1 MQEFLQIINHSK
13 KETVRILV
21 IPLFLLLFL
30 CAAHV
35 GHAQVVLTGNV
46 FQDKDQPVAFAH
58 ILIKNSLRGT
68 ISNTEGNFQLY
79 IYPKDSLITI
89 SCIGYKTKSV
99 PIAINKTH
107 YEIRLEEDART
118 LGGVVVYAKDYAKEL
133 VINAVRNIDFNYP
146 QLKELITGFLRERF
160 SKDTLGR
167 EYYHIIESE
176 LEVLKDSYHTKTK
189 TGQVRLVNAINVTE
203 SEVPPRFQIYAGG
216 HLAHRFD
223 FVIRREG
230 PLDTTRID
238 AFIFDIMDTT
248 TYEGANL
255 FEVSYHDKD
264 LTTHGKIFILD
275 HSFAIVKMEEF
286 EDLKRNGFQ
295 RVLNSDG
302 RQFINVTTEY
312 FFRDSNWRLA
322 YVNYETKFE
331 KDGSFYLN
339 SIYSSHDYKTQTEQI
354 PYHQRLQFG
363 QYILEEAKAIAP
375 TSWQGVNMTLA
386 ENKPEPVKDS
396 NKSKSG
402 RSSKNFIRR
411 LEYGASVFYSHY
423 SQAAH
428 HIEFQN
434 NSLLINTDVA
444 PTTDNLYGLS
454 LQYNY
459 RIKENLKLQFSTAG
473 SFGKSTRYRETGV
486 GVGYSIRMGSISRFY
501 VVPQVNYY
509 WINLTSRNGVVNSQ
523 DNFTINKVK
532 FDAPRIQLFSGSKY
546 QALAAGLELNYEIT
560 FRWRYKL
567 GATYFYTT
575 NYNNG
580 IFLKE
585 DANWFTNTQV
595 FIKEGTEG
603 LKPLSSNE
611 IIMKRDWNF
620 FTGFIYRF

>member
-1 MQEFLQIINHSK
+1 MFLQTINLSK
-13 KETVRILV
+13 KGKAGIHAIL
-21 IPLFLLLFL
+21 LFILLFL
-30 CAAHV
+30 SITQF

-46 FQDKDQPVAFAH
+46 FQDNNQPVAFAH
-58 ILIKNSLRGT
+58 ILIENSFRGT
-68 ISNTEGNFQLY
+68 VTNAEGNFQLY

-89 SCIGYKTKSV
+89 SCIGYKTKLV
-99 PIAINKTH
+99 PIAMNKTH
-107 YEIRLEEDART
+107 YVIRLEEDART

-146 QLKELITGFLRERF
+146 QQKELITGFLRERF

-176 LEVLKDSYHTKTK
+176 LEVLKDSYQTKTK

-230 PLDTTRID
+230 PLDSTRID

-255 FEVSYHDKD
+255 FEVSYHDKN

-286 EDLKRNGFQ
+286 QDLKRNSFQ
-295 RVLNSDG
+295 RLLNSDG
-302 RQFINVTTEY
+302 RQFIKVTTEY

-322 YVNYETKFE
+322 YVNYETKFG
-331 KDGSFYLN
+331 KDSSFYLN
-339 SIYSSHDYKTQTEQI
+339 SIYSSHDYKTQAEQI

-363 QYILEEAKAIAP
+363 QYVLEEAKAITP
-375 TSWQGVNMTLA
+375 TSWQGVNMTLN
-386 ENKPEPVKDS
+386 ENKNTSAKGS
-396 NKSKSG
+396 STNKSS
-402 RSSKNFIRR
+402 RSMKNFTRNV
-411 LEYGASVFYSHY
+411 EYGAGIFYSHY

-428 HIEFQN
+428 SIEFQN
-434 NSLLINTDVA
+434 NSLSISKDVA
-444 PTTDNLYGLS
+444 ATTDNLFGLS

-459 RIKENLKLQFSTAG
+459 RIKRNFILQFSTAG
-473 SFGKSTRYRETGV
+473 NFGKSTRYRETGV
-486 GVGYSIRMGSISRFY
+486 GVGYSIRMESISRFY

-523 DNFTINKVK
+523 DDFTIKKVK
-532 FDAPRIQLFSGSKY
+532 FDAPQIELFSGSKY

-575 NYNNG
+575 KYTNG

-585 DANWFTNTQV
+585 DANWFTDTQA

-603 LKPLSSNE
+603 LKPLSSNG
-611 IIMKRDWNF
+611 IIMKRDLNF
-620 FTGFIYRF
+620 YTGFIYRL